1 MNHNALRDDE
11 TYYAPN
17 FFGSSNTLEQAYD
30 SMLFLCKLCAENLD
44 AEKSRDQRAL
54 YCALSNGDVR
64 ELCLKYARRG
74 YNLKSFEY
82 PNSALFTSRKI
93 DFYFGYASD
102 DLGLHFY
109 VLVDLEQRSVVRIVE
124 CFGHEMAAEPLY
136 SVSYAQT
143 MARLVDEIPDD
154 FSLSLDRIEE
164 SMTEAVDYGEFEG
177 RIARPIIAPRLFR

>member
-1 MNHNALRDDE
+1 MKQTALRDE
-11 TYYAPN
+11 TDYTSS
-17 FFGSSNTLEQAYD
+17 FFGSNFTLEQAYD
-30 SMLFLCKLCAENLD
+30 LMRFLCKLCVEKFD

-54 YCALSNGDVR
+54 YYALSNGDVR

-124 CFGHEMAAEPLY
+124 CFGHDMAAEPLY
-136 SVSYAQT
+136 SVIYAQT
-143 MARLVDEIPDD
+143 MARLVDDIPDD
-154 FSLSLDRIEE
+154 FSFILDRIEE
-164 SMTEAVDYGEFEG
+164 NMTEAVDYGEFED
-177 RIARPIIAPRLFR
+177 RIARPIITSRLFR

>member
-1 MNHNALRDDE
+1 MRNMLKGCADHLGFDE
-11 TYYAPN
+11 
-17 FFGSSNTLEQAYD
+17 YD
-30 SMLFLCKLCAENLD
+30 
-44 AEKSRDQRAL
+44 DQRAL
-54 YCALSNGDVR
+54 YIAICNEDVR

-74 YNLKSFEY
+74 YNLKSVEY
-82 PNSALFTSRKI
+82 PNSALFTGRKI
-93 DFYFGYASD
+93 DFYFGYASE

-109 VLVDLEQRSVVRIVE
+109 ALVDLEQRTVVRIVE

-143 MARLVDEIPDD
+143 MARLVDEIPDN

-164 SMTEAVDYGEFEG
+164 GMTEAVDYGEFED

>member
-1 MNHNALRDDE
+1 MNHNALSELE
-11 TYYAPN
+11 THYTASPLEAA
-17 FFGSSNTLEQAYD
+17 GNTLEQGYNA
-30 SMLFLCKLCAENLD
+30 MLFLCKLCAENLD
-44 AEKSRDQRAL
+44 PEKSRDQRAL
-54 YCALSNGDVR
+54 YVALSTGDVR

-74 YNLKSFEY
+74 YSLRKVEY
-82 PNSALFTSRKI
+82 PNSALFTGDKI
-93 DFYFGYASD
+93 DFYFGYTP
-102 DLGLHFY
+102 DLAVHFY
-109 VLVDLEQRSVVRIVE
+109 VLVDLEQHSVVRIVE